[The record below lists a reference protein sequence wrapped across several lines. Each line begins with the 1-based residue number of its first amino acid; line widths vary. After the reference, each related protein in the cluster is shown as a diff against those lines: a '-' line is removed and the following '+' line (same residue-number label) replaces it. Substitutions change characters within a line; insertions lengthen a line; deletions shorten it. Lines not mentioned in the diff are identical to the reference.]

1 MRQNAC
7 GRAIP
12 DSVSR
17 VNPKPLRRIPF
28 VHQAGS
34 GFPTPVKGF
43 ITQEKGSCSLRTNRP
58 QFAPQALALGAALA
72 FSASAHAVDPAL
84 SSLGQA
90 GGLVI
95 PYAFALPQG
104 VGEAQ
109 YNDYIDPRYGKQAT
123 SSQIYW
129 GAFGLLPYVELAGGL
144 ANYPGDVPPPFPGA
158 DHIILRHLMAD
169 VKLEVPQFFKYQ
181 PAIAFGMTDIGGQT
195 HFFRSR
201 YAVVSQP
208 FGPLNLTVGYG
219 QGDRLD
225 GPFGGVQLSLW
236 NTGLSLLAED
246 DSKTPYVGVRYQSP
260 RISWLADANV
270 IGTVTR
276 AVRSTDGVSPRT
288 SVSVGIQIPF
298 GKRFSPQRCE
308 NGLCDETH
316 TQVEQGPTDADAGAA
331 ILLRSLPPPRQVEVA
346 DHPNDPSQ
354 EAISFV
360 PPLQSYASVAV
371 ADASPAAPAQHT
383 PVIPEPLDTSA
394 LDAIA
399 AQLFAAGLERVR
411 VGISGQDL
419 IVEYENHR
427 YNQNEADALGIV
439 LGVATIDAPRSI
451 ERIHA
456 VIKKDNQPLADVSVD
471 REAYAQF
478 LAGGTPAAASA
489 SMTMHMQRTYDAD
502 SIAWH
507 GDDRRHGLTRIQI
520 VPVTSYLYGTEY
532 GNFDISLG
540 ANIQGFVPLWRGA
553 ELYASYIAPVYNT
566 KNMDD
571 GRVFS
576 QYRLRGGLSTAA
588 LTQSFWVMP
597 QVLNVAA
604 VGKFDYDYLG
614 IENETTAFVPGRPD
628 IVRLRLAYLHQ
639 EPGQDTLAHETNALL
654 SYRWVQP
661 AWNLWIEAGVARYV
675 GGDKGPFITFT
686 RWFDD
691 VQISVYGEHS
701 GRGSFA
707 GAGIS
712 FPLTPR
718 QGMKPGITQVYG
730 AEAFALDFR
739 TRVGSTNY
747 LTSDAA
753 QNLSLPYSTD
763 QYLLNQARFSAGYFA
778 TQLYRMRDA
787 YDRYAKPDGAPS
799 KPERSGEPIG
809 PSAATTVAQPDSC
822 EAGLQSVTKTQ
833 AQPPA
838 NCE

>member
-1 MRQNAC
+1 MRA
-7 GRAIP
+7 
-12 DSVSR
+12 
-17 VNPKPLRRIPF
+17 
-28 VHQAGS
+28 
-34 GFPTPVKGF
+34 
-43 ITQEKGSCSLRTNRP
+43 NRP

-72 FSASAHAVDPAL
+72 FSTSAYAVDPAL
-84 SSLGQA
+84 NSLGQA

-123 SSQIYW
+123 GSQIYW
-129 GAFGLLPYVELAGGL
+129 GAVGLLPYVELSGGL
-144 ANYPGDVPPPFPGA
+144 ANYPGDVPAPYPGA
-158 DHIILRHLMAD
+158 DHLILRHLMAD
-169 VKLEVPQFFKYQ
+169 VKLEVPKFFQYQ

-195 HFFRSR
+195 HYFRSK
-201 YAVVSQP
+201 YGEVSQP
-208 FGPLNLTVGYG
+208 LGPLNLTVGYG

-236 NTGLSLLAED
+236 RTGLSLLAED

-288 SVSVGIQIPF
+288 SISVGIQIPF
-298 GKRFSPQRCE
+298 GKRFSPQRCSS
-308 NGLCDETH
+308 GLCDDTSA
-316 TQVEQGPTDADAGAA
+316 QVQQGPTDAGAP
-331 ILLRSLPPPRQVEVA
+331 IVLLSLPASHQAAVA
-346 DHPNDPSQ
+346 DHPNDLAE
-354 EAISFV
+354 EAASFV
-360 PPLQSYASVAV
+360 PPLQSYAPVVV
-371 ADASPAAPAQHT
+371 ADASPAVPAEPM
-383 PVIPEPLDTSA
+383 PVIPESLDTSA

-399 AQLFAAGLERVR
+399 TQLFAAGLERVR
-411 VGISGQDL
+411 VGISGRNL

-439 LGVATIDAPRSI
+439 LGVASISAPRGI

-456 VIKKDNQPLADVSVD
+456 VIKKDNEPLADVSVD

-489 SMTMHMQRTYDAD
+489 SMTMRTQPAYDAN

-520 VPVTSYLYGTEY
+520 LPVTSYLYGTEY

-553 ELYASYIAPVYNT
+553 ELYASYIAPLYNT
-566 KNMDD
+566 KNMDN
-571 GRVFS
+571 GRVFG

-604 VGKFDYDYLG
+604 VGKFDHDYLG

-639 EPGQDTLAHETNALL
+639 EPGQDGLPHETNALL

-661 AWNLWIEAGVARYV
+661 SWNLWIEAGVARYV
-675 GGDKGPFITFT
+675 GGDKGPLITLT

-691 VQISVYGEHS
+691 VSVSVFGEHS
-701 GRGSFA
+701 GRASFA
-707 GAGIS
+707 GAAIS

-718 QGMKPGITQVYG
+718 QGMKPGMTQVYG
-730 AEAFALDFR
+730 AEAFGLDFR

-747 LTSDAA
+747 LTPDAA
-753 QNLSLPYSTD
+753 QNLSFPYGTD
-763 QYLLNQARFSAGYFA
+763 QYLLNQGRFSAAYFA

-787 YDRYAKPDGAPS
+787 YDRYARPGAGPS
-799 KPERSGEPIG
+799 KADRYGQPNG
-809 PSAATTVAQPDSC
+809 PSAATTVALPAAC
-822 EAGLQSVTKTQ
+822 EAGMQNVTKTQ
-833 AQPPA
+833 AQPPV